1 MSDSRFREAVW
12 VGHGEHRSFRDENV
26 LFSARAAFAETWPM
40 IIADLL
46 DPAAHDF
53 DYFRTNSLDHFPVP
67 LPRAAEKRLSHAAS

>member
-1 MSDSRFREAVW
+1 MSDSRFRVAVW
-12 VGHGEHRSFRDENV
+12 VGHGEHGSFRDENV

-53 DYFRTNSLDHFPVP
+53 DYFRSNRLDHFLYRSRVP
-67 LPRAAEKRLSHAAS
+67 RKKRLSHAAS